1 MDDQKT
7 GRMSHT
13 YTISPLEPM
22 GHTVF
27 DESNTALSINTY
39 GHVVGWSQTPMNT
52 GVFRYDGR
60 QTQYLGTFG
69 GSTARAYDINT
80 AGQIVGEIILS
91 ADSTGHIAFR
101 FDGSTLATFDPLQRR
116 NSYASA
122 INAQGQIVI
131 QCGGFHAFRVT
142 GEHMQPLGAS
152 ANYRIQ
158 AHAINTAGQVVGWS
172 ARAGQGTSSGFAFI
186 TDGQDIHQVGA
197 LDFGT
202 GTQQGSSAWG
212 INDHG
217 HIVGL
222 AGQRRGPRHAFLY
235 DGQDM
240 HDLGTLNNWFSIAL
254 SINNHADIVGYAWYR
269 IRDSVDA
276 RALLWR
282 KRRLIDLTAVIGD
295 PQWVLRK
302 AVAINDA
309 GQIVGWGTFQGQMRM
324 FLLTPH

>member
-1 MDDQKT
+1 MDDQKR
-7 GRMSHT
+7 GCMSHT
-13 YTISPLEPM
+13 YTISALEPA
-22 GHTVF
+22 GHTVG
-27 DESNTALSINTY
+27 DESNTGLAINVS
-39 GHVVGWSQTPMNT
+39 GHVVGSSQTPTNT
-52 GVFRYDGR
+52 GVFRYDGS
-60 QTQYLGTFG
+60 QTHYLGTFG
-69 GSTARAYDINT
+69 GSCALAYDINT
-80 AGQIVGEIILS
+80 AGHIVGKIILS
-91 ADSTGHIAFR
+91 KDRTDRVAFR

-116 NSYASA
+116 NSFASA

-131 QCGGFHAFRVT
+131 QCGGFRAFRVT
-142 GEHMQPLGAS
+142 GEHMQPIGAS

-172 ARAGQGTSSGFAFI
+172 NRPGQDTGSGFAFV
-186 TDGQDIHQVGA
+186 TDGPEIHQVGA

-217 HIVGL
+217 HIVGI

-235 DGQDM
+235 DGQGM

-254 SINNHADIVGYAWYR
+254 SINNHADVVGHAWYR
-269 IRDSVDA
+269 VRDSLDA

-282 KRRLIDLTAVIGD
+282 NQRLTDLTAVIGD
-295 PQWVLRK
+295 PQWVLQK

-309 GQIVGWGTFQGQMRM
+309 GQIVGWGTFQGQLRV
-324 FLLTPH
+324 FLLTPC